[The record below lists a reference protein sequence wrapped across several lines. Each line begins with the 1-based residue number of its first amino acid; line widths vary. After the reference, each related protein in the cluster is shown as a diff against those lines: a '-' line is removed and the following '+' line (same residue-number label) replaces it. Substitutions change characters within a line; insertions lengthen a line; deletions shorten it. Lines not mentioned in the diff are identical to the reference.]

1 MGKRANPF
9 YETGATGRR
18 ARPCHLAGVCAKAL
32 LPALAALLA
41 MAAPAERI
49 APPRLPPSPYLDTEV
64 STNIALAAWDASHT
78 FSVTLSL
85 EAGASNCVEVAAGHD
100 AAPADGVL
108 SPAEAS
114 LRFGWDGGRWFLSA
128 PGLTNRVEMAPASAE
143 ARKTLKLGIGVRLD
157 GSMRSISLLDGGT
170 PILPDPSGLSLPSA
184 GSWDMLRVTARGCAG
199 PQEGIEARTSPD
211 GTRLILR

>member
-1 MGKRANPF
+1 MGKRATTF
-9 YETGATGRR
+9 HETGATGRR
-18 ARPCHLAGVCAKAL
+18 ARPCHLSGVCAKAA
-32 LPALAALLA
+32 LPALLA

-49 APPRLPPSPYLDTEV
+49 APPRLPLSPHLDTEV

-85 EAGASNCVEVAAGHD
+85 EAGASNCVEIAAGHD

-128 PGLTNRVEMAPASAE
+128 PGLTNRVEMVPAGVE

-170 PILPDPSGLSLPSA
+170 PILPNLSGLSLPSA